1 MTSQIFRRLA
11 RSLMPE
17 KKKMKNSRILEDA
30 ADSLGRAYI
39 NNTDGSIAI
48 VRAVLDDIVIIEKSV
63 SGGMQRIPTQ
73 YFDILYTEIEGGRT
87 C

>member
-1 MTSQIFRRLA
+1 MRNSSDTSTPQDRRTTRA
-11 RSLMPE
+11 S
-17 KKKMKNSRILEDA
+17 
-30 ADSLGRAYI
+30 ADMLDRAYI
-39 NNTDGSIAI
+39 NNQTGDLAI

-73 YFDILYTEIEGGRT
+73 YFDILYTEIEGGRS

>member
-1 MTSQIFRRLA
+1 MR
-11 RSLMPE
+11 E

-73 YFDILYTEIEGGRT
+73 YFDILYTEIEGGRS